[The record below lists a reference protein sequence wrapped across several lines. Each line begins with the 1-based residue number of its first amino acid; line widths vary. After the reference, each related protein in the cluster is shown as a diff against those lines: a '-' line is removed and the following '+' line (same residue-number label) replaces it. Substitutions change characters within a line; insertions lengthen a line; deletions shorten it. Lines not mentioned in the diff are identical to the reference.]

1 MQHLSEQIMAHAEQL
16 PEGAALAAKGL
27 LHTWAVVPVW
37 IRP

>member
-16 PEGAALAAKGL
+16 PEGLPWPRKVFCTLAVAQAL
-27 LHTWAVVPVW
+27 